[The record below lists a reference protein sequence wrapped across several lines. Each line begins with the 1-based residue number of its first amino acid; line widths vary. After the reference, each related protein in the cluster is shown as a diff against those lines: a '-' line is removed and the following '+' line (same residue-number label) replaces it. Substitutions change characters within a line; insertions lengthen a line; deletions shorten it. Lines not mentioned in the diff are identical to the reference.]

1 MFHRDE
7 LDPPPPLAPRVDLES
22 SDSDDETGIR
32 AGEAGE
38 AGAAGAADADEALVQ
53 HINATIDGREQRE
66 QRVLKT
72 HDVIDTF
79 DPRYSNLIRIIMRE
93 RQLARRAQR
102 RHGSMAE
109 IDDRMV
115 WLSKIMVR
123 EDLGDDLTEVCEW
136 MNPEMARG
144 FTRRVL
150 SPENLD
156 WDGKDPAQDATVGL
170 LETCH
175 PIVGFGFGMP
185 LILWRSDR
193 FKHVDLQPHSE
204 IKSYTRFGVK
214 KTVINQNGLNQ
225 LMSEGRV
232 YSGPR
237 FTKWVKLEKNDTD
250 MLLTKCDLKKHK
262 EERMRD
268 EFLDNR
274 WLDFIEP
281 AEFRTNYRVFQEYVP
296 NDATMF
302 DTDPISDARFFP
314 RAGDAM
320 DGPVMHAV
328 TDDDE
333 SDGDDDDESDGDES
347 DMQGGLK
354 GKRKQS
360 KRKQSKRKQ
369 SKRKQSK
376 RKQSNRNQSKRK
388 QSKRRQSNKSH

>member
-22 SDSDDETGIR
+22 SDSDDDETGIR
-32 AGEAGE
+32 AEEVEE
-38 AGAAGAADADEALVQ
+38 AGADEVAVQ
-53 HINATIDGREQRE
+53 HINATIDGREQME

-93 RQLARRAQR
+93 RQLARRAR
-102 RHGSMAE
+102 RRYGSMAKR
-109 IDDRMV
+109 DDRMV

-123 EDLGDDLTEVCEW
+123 EDLGDDSSEVCEW
-136 MNPEMARG
+136 MDRDMVRG
-144 FTRRVL
+144 LTRKVL
-150 SPENLD
+150 STEKLD
-156 WDGKDPAQDATVGL
+156 WDGKDPAQDANVGL

-185 LILWRSDR
+185 LILWRNDR
-193 FKHVDLQPHSE
+193 FKHVDLQSHSE
-204 IKSYTRFGVK
+204 IKSYTRFGVE
-214 KTVINQNGLNQ
+214 KTFINQNGLNQ

-232 YSGPR
+232 YSGPD
-237 FTKWVKLEKNDTD
+237 FTKWIKLEKNDTD
-250 MLLTKCDLKKHK
+250 MLLTKCDLKEYK
-262 EERMRD
+262 EERMRN
-268 EFLDNR
+268 EFLDHG
-274 WLDFIEP
+274 WLDFMEP

-302 DTDPISDARFFP
+302 DTDPISAARFFP

-320 DGPVMHAV
+320 DGPVMHDESDGD
-328 TDDDE
+328 DDDE
-333 SDGDDDDESDGDES
+333 SDGDDDDESDG
-347 DMQGGLK
+347 GGLK
-354 GKRKQS
+354 GKRKQSKRKQSKRKQS

-388 QSKRRQSNKSH
+388 QSNKSH

>member
-1 MFHRDE
+1 MNWILF
-7 LDPPPPLAPRVDLES
+7 LNSPPPVDLES
-22 SDSDDETGIR
+22 SDSDDDETGIR

-53 HINATIDGREQRE
+53 HINATIEGWEQRA
-66 QRVLKT
+66 QRVMKT
-72 HDVIDTF
+72 HEAIDKF

-93 RQLARRAQR
+93 RQQARRAQR

-109 IDDRMV
+109 RDDRVV
-115 WLSKIMVR
+115 WLTKIMVR
-123 EDLGDDLTEVCEW
+123 KDLGDDSSEVREW
-136 MNPEMARG
+136 MDRDMVRG
-144 FTRRVL
+144 LTRKVL
-150 SPENLD
+150 SSDKLD

-175 PIVGFGFGMP
+175 PIAGFGFGMP
-185 LILWRSDR
+185 LILWRNDR
-193 FKHVDLQPHSE
+193 FKHFDLQSHSE

-214 KTVINQNGLNQ
+214 KTFINQNGLNQ

-232 YSGPR
+232 YSGPG

-262 EERMRD
+262 EERMRN
-268 EFLDNR
+268 EFLDNG
-274 WLDFIEP
+274 WLDFMEP

-302 DTDPISDARFFP
+302 DTDPISAARFFP

-328 TDDDE
+328 TDEDESDGDDDDE
-333 SDGDDDDESDGDES
+333 SDGDDDDESDG
-347 DMQGGLK
+347 GGLK

-376 RKQSNRNQSKRK
+376 RKQSKRK
-388 QSKRRQSNKSH
+388 QSNKSH